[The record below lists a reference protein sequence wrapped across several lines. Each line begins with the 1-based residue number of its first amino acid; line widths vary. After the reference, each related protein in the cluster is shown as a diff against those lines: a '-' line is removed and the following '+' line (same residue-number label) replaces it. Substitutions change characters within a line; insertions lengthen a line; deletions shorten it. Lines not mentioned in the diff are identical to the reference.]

1 MPLHCDEF
9 CQFSKSCHFCNI
21 RCFLKPF
28 FAQNDSNVLLQSFF
42 KRFIEL
48 SFLNQFE
55 HFVNAISHAL

>member
-1 MPLHCDEF
+1 MHCDQCF
-9 CQFSKSCHFCNI
+9 QFSKRHFWNI

-28 FAQNDSNVLLQSFF
+28 FAQKNSNVLLQTFF

-55 HFVNAISHAL
+55 HFPKAIAHEF